1 MSYELM
7 LQKAVELHQN
17 GALNEAEK
25 LYRQI
30 LAAAPENA
38 DAWNM
43 LGLVAQAKS
52 LHEQA
57 IECFEQA
64 IKYAPQHFP
73 LYFNMAVSLGA
84 LNKNAE
90 AIAAYQK
97 TLELQPNLP
106 EAHTALGNIYWEQ
119 KQIAEAQAAFQ
130 HALNIKN
137 DYLPARVNLAEMLD
151 DTATLEQL
159 AQQDNVE
166 ALFYLGRRAL
176 KAQNYAQAV
185 QYLSKADGLS
195 ESAEIKFVLGQALE
209 NNGDKDVALQ
219 KYYQALALQ
228 SNDDE
233 IMTHIADLEAEN
245 GESATAEKCYKRA
258 LTLNPQNLAAHVN
271 LANLLCSKNRT
282 VEALEEY
289 RQAVLLAPDKPEICY
304 NLALVVKSAADYEQA
319 LALMFQAF
327 YASPPRDDWAL
338 NIAET
343 LMLYAAEE
351 PKKAQII
358 AANWL
363 KKMPQYVVAEHIEA
377 VLKGQKSAVEKE
389 YNRLLFENF
398 AQNYEQTLQKINY
411 AVVAKMA
418 ELYAPLN
425 GKILDLGCG
434 SGLVAER
441 LKNNENSFIG
451 VDISPKMLEL
461 ARNKKV
467 YDELVESDIEAYLQ
481 QNQHSLPPTI
491 IAADVFCYFGD
502 LVSIFKL
509 CAPQRLIFSVEINT
523 KIQDFAQQINGRYQH
538 NPQWVEKQLQAA
550 GYKKINTTK
559 ITLRQENNLAVEGM
573 LFSAAS

>member
-106 EAHTALGNIYWEQ
+106 EAHTALGNIYWASGKIEKAQ
-119 KQIAEAQAAFQ
+119 KFFMQALEVA
-130 HALNIKN
+130 A

-151 DTATLEQL
+151 DIDTLEQL
-159 AQQDNVE
+159 AQKDNVE
-166 ALFYLGRRAL
+166 SLYYLGRRAL

-195 ESAEIKFVLGQALE
+195 ESAEIKFLLGQALE

-228 SNDDE
+228 NNDDE
-233 IMTHIADLEAEN
+233 IMTHIADLEAES
-245 GESATAEKCYKRA
+245 GESATAEKYYKQA

-304 NLALVVKSAADYEQA
+304 NLALVVKSSADYEQA

-327 YASPPRDDWAL
+327 YALPPRNDWAL

-351 PKKAQII
+351 PQKAQII

-363 KKMPQYVVAEHIEA
+363 KKMPQYVVAEHIST
-377 VLKGQKSAVEKE
+377 VLNGQKSPVEKE

-398 AQNYEQTLQKINY
+398 APSYEQTLQKINY
-411 AVVAKMA
+411 SVVAKIA
-418 ELYAPLN
+418 EFYAPLN

-434 SGLVAER
+434 SGLVAEQ
-441 LKNNENSFIG
+441 LKNSENSFIG

-461 ARNKKV
+461 ARNKNI

-491 IAADVFCYFGD
+491 IAADVFCYFAD
-502 LVSIFKL
+502 LTPIFKL

-523 KIQDFAQQINGRYQH
+523 KIQDIAQQINGRYQH

-559 ITLRQENNLAVEGM
+559 ITLRQENNSAVEGM
-573 LFSAAS
+573 LFSAAP

>member
-106 EAHTALGNIYWEQ
+106 EAHTALGNIYWSQ
-119 KQIAEAQAAFQ
+119 KQIEKAQAAFKQ
-130 HALNIKN
+130 AMALNI
-137 DYLPARVNLAEMLD
+137 DYLPARINLAEMLD
-151 DTATLEQL
+151 DVDTLGQL
-159 AQQDNVE
+159 AQKDNVE
-166 ALFYLGRRAL
+166 SLYYLGRRAL

-195 ESAEIKFVLGQALE
+195 ESAEIKFLLGQALE
-209 NNGDKDVALQ
+209 NNGDKDAALQ

-228 SNDDE
+228 NNDGE
-233 IMTHIADLEAEN
+233 IMTRIADLEAEN
-245 GESATAEKCYKRA
+245 GESATAEKYYKQA

-304 NLALVVKSAADYEQA
+304 NLALILKSTADYEQA
-319 LALMFQAF
+319 LALMPF
-327 YASPPRDDWAL
+327 
-338 NIAET
+338 
-343 LMLYAAEE
+343 MLHRRVMIGRSIL
-351 PKKAQII
+351 PK
-358 AANWL
+358 
-363 KKMPQYVVAEHIEA
+363 H
-377 VLKGQKSAVEKE
+377 
-389 YNRLLFENF
+389 
-398 AQNYEQTLQKINY
+398 
-411 AVVAKMA
+411 
-418 ELYAPLN
+418 
-425 GKILDLGCG
+425 
-434 SGLVAER
+434 
-441 LKNNENSFIG
+441 
-451 VDISPKMLEL
+451 
-461 ARNKKV
+461 
-467 YDELVESDIEAYLQ
+467 
-481 QNQHSLPPTI
+481 
-491 IAADVFCYFGD
+491 
-502 LVSIFKL
+502 
-509 CAPQRLIFSVEINT
+509 
-523 KIQDFAQQINGRYQH
+523 
-538 NPQWVEKQLQAA
+538 
-550 GYKKINTTK
+550 
-559 ITLRQENNLAVEGM
+559 
-573 LFSAAS
+573 